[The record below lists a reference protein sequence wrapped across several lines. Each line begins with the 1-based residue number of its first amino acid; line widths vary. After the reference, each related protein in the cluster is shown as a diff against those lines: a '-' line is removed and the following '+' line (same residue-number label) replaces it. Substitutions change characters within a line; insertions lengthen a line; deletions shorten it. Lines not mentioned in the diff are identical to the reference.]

1 MGGLCIGMVKRAFIF
16 PGQGSQIKE
25 TDVQYILNLPIARDV
40 IRKSSILA
48 NLDIEEL
55 LLRGVP
61 PEDTEFSQLV
71 TYILSLSLFYTLESK
86 DITADF
92 VTGHSLGEFSA
103 LTASGVIS
111 FEDGLSIVRARGK
124 IMADACRNIKGGM
137 VAVVGMDKDEL
148 LSIISDFTEI
158 EAVNFNSPKQI
169 VVSGKEPTLSM
180 LENILKEKGAKRVIR
195 LNVAG
200 PFHSSFLKEYGEK
213 FYNEFIENLN
223 INKPQIGF
231 ISSVNGKVIEDEK
244 EIKECL
250 KIQMYSPVRWID
262 VVKTLEDIGNFDVIE
277 VGTSNVLTGLVK
289 QCTSKLNILG
299 NALEVLGRNL

>member
-244 EIKECL
+244 EIRECL